1 MELITFKDIIVFIYQ
16 YSIIAII
23 VIGLI
28 VGIYFCGK
36 GLSKKYNVA
45 KWYFWSTFIFALPI
59 IGAPLVFFG
68 SLFMDHVKHD
78 DLVHIAWLI
87 INSYSIWFILGFI
100 ISIKLYRTIPPYFSI
115 LPSVCSWIMAI
126 LSIWGG
132 VYLVNY

>member
-45 KWYFWSTFIFALPI
+45 NGTF
-59 IGAPLVFFG
+59 GV
-68 SLFMDHVKHD
+68 
-78 DLVHIAWLI
+78 
-87 INSYSIWFILGFI
+87 
-100 ISIKLYRTIPPYFSI
+100 
-115 LPSVCSWIMAI
+115 
-126 LSIWGG
+126 LSF
-132 VYLVNY
+132 LLCQ